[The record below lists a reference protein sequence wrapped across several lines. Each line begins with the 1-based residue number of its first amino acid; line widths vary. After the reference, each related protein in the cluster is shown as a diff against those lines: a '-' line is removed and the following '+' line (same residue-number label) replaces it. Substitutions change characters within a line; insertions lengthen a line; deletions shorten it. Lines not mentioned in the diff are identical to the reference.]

1 MVRYGVGYFNGGEE
15 AENQG
20 EPTPNAPYAK
30 FTKVRY
36 TRFLKGMQ
44 SAKGEAVWSLR
55 FCQSLSNQLLMTIRY
70 GLGAAIA
77 RLATSKNKSKFTM
90 ATLIDTIESLPSGL
104 IPESEL
110 ESINSLPQSIQ
121 DQEVPSPQLPN
132 PSVPAIP
139 LTFSQITTL
148 PGLPELPTPLPENQ
162 SSQLFQ
168 LILGTPNIDLLLGSA
183 NNDLILG
190 LEGDD
195 IIIGLEGNDLLLG
208 QEGNDILI
216 GGSGNDF
223 LFGGSDNDFLSG
235 DSGNDS
241 LFGESGNDS
250 LFGGSGNDSLS
261 GGSGN
266 DSLSGGSGNDS
277 LSGDS
282 GNDSLFGGLGNDSL
296 SGGDGNDRIVG
307 VDPTS
312 NNPGVNE
319 IDILTGGAGADTFVI
334 GDQNNAYYV
343 GQGLFG
349 FNDYAVITDF
359 QSGTDKIQLKSGI
372 NYTFSD
378 NFIAINST
386 SGLDVIAIVSGGY
399 NQGDLIFV

>member
-1 MVRYGVGYFNGGEE
+1 
-15 AENQG
+15 
-20 EPTPNAPYAK
+20 
-30 FTKVRY
+30 
-36 TRFLKGMQ
+36 MQ
-44 SAKGEAVWSLR
+44 SVKEEAVWSLR
-55 FCQSLSNQLLMTIRY
+55 FCQSRSNQLLMTIRY
-70 GLGAAIA
+70 FLDAAIA
-77 RLATSKNKSKFTM
+77 KLGTSKNKSKFTM
-90 ATLIDTIESLPSGL
+90 ATLIDAINSLPN
-104 IPESEL
+104 IPASEL
-110 ESINSLPQSIQ
+110 ESINSLPQSILN
-121 DQEVPSPQLPN
+121 QEVPSPRLPDSSALRI
-132 PSVPAIP
+132 SVTAP
-139 LTFSQITTL
+139 QIQAFVSNESDVQTSSF
-148 PGLPELPTPLPENQ
+148 ENQ
-162 SSQLFQ
+162 ISQPFQ
-168 LILGTPNIDLLLGSA
+168 FIIGTPNIDVLLGTG

-195 IIIGLEGNDLLLG
+195 IIIGLGGNDLLFG
-208 QEGNDILI
+208 QEGNDTII

-266 DSLSGGSGNDS
+266 DSLSGDSGNDS
-277 LSGDS
+277 LSGES

-343 GQGLFG
+343 GAGLFG

-372 NYTFSD
+372 DYEYGSNY
-378 NFIAINST
+378 IGINSD
-386 SGLDVIAIVSGGY
+386 SGLDVIAIVAGGY
-399 NQGDLIFV
+399 NQGDLIFVP